1 MLNDLLKITETKFGM
16 DTLLT
21 LIETSLILPIK
32 LIVLKPS
39 PLKLFTNYSLNIPL
53 LLLLLSMLENIV
65 LLILG
70 ELAIIY

>member
-1 MLNDLLKITETKFGM
+1 MLKDMLKITEKKFGM
-16 DTLLT
+16 DNLLT

-70 ELAIIY
+70 ELVIIY